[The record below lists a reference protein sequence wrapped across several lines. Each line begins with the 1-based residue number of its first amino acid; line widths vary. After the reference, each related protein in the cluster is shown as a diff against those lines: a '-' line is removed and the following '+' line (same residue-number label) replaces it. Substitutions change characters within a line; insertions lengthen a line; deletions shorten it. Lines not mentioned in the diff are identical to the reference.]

1 MNCLEANEKI
11 QSLSKEIK
19 VIKNQTEI
27 MEMKNIITEKKK
39 TNKQTNKKTCSMSTI
54 IEWGLWKIKSLNLR
68 ADQ

>member
-1 MNCLEANEKI
+1 
-11 QSLSKEIK
+11 
-19 VIKNQTEI
+19 